1 MGMFVM
7 ERNSLESKVA
17 MITGAAR
24 RIGAVIAETLHREGM
39 NVVLH
44 YNASEEEAQILCDK
58 LNGIRAN
65 SAITLQGDLLEP
77 EIDKSLVV
85 RAHRA
90 WGRLDLLVNNAS
102 RFYRTPFGKVTEYA
116 WDDLMVSNLRAPFFL
131 AQAAA
136 PYLAEHRGRIINIA
150 DIHSWRP
157 MKNYSVYCIS
167 KTGVLM
173 LTKSLAKELAPNVIV
188 NAIAPGSIIW
198 PEGENSLSQEEKDAI
213 ISKTPLG
220 RSGTADDI
228 AKLALFL
235 ARDAD
240 YITGEVFA
248 VDGGRGL

>member
-1 MGMFVM
+1 M
-7 ERNSLESKVA
+7 ERNSLENKVA

-24 RIGAVIAETLHREGM
+24 RIGAAVAETLHREGM

-44 YNASEEEAQILCDK
+44 YNASEEEAQVLCEK
-58 LNGIRAN
+58 LNGIRVN
-65 SAITLQGDLLEP
+65 SAATLQGDLLEP
-77 EIDKSLVV
+77 EIDKSLVTKAYKV
-85 RAHRA
+85 

-116 WDDLMVSNLRAPFFL
+116 WDDLMISNLRAPFFL

-136 PYLAEHRGRIINIA
+136 PYLAENKGRIINIA

-198 PEGENSLSQEEKDAI
+198 PEGENSLSPEEKESI

-228 AKLALFL
+228 ARLALFL

>member
-1 MGMFVM
+1 MQK
-7 ERNSLESKVA
+7 NTLESKVA
-17 MITGAAR
+17 MITGGAR
-24 RIGAVIAETLHREGM
+24 RIGAAIVEILHREGM
-39 NVVLH
+39 NIVLH
-44 YNASEEEAQILCDK
+44 YNASEEEAQELCAR
-58 LNGIRAN
+58 LNQVREN
-65 SAITLQGDLLEP
+65 SVVTLQGDLLEP
-77 EIDKSLVV
+77 EIDKSLVQK
-85 RAHRA
+85 AHEF

-116 WDDLMVSNLRAPFFL
+116 WDDLMISNLRAPFFL

-188 NAIAPGSIIW
+188 NAIAPGSVVW
-198 PEGENSLSQEEKDAI
+198 PEGENSLSPDEKTTI

-228 AKLALFL
+228 AKMALFL